1 MEDLLLP
8 FRRNSKGKEEKAEVV
23 KDVVG
28 TDIAIEHKAQVR
40 IREADLEFE
49 KAFAEVMGITFK
61 GERRQ
66 EEPKAPGQAQKAEPA
81 QAKEKKPQEAPKQ
94 APAKEEKSE
103 NKWPGSNRESGL
115 RAIVEQARE
124 KIEMPKPAAQKPA
137 EKKEEPKPAEPNVAE
152 NKEEP
157 APALQKADEKKEIVQ
172 KVLAEMKAQASA
184 SEEKRPEAPKQA
196 PAKEEKPLLNI
207 QESFEPKEV
216 DLDLKKKQQ
225 GNWPAFVF
233 WYSDKKASS
242 FSEFRDAIKS
252 ISGQSLEHHAQH
264 NDFSKYLR
272 EFYDKKAA
280 DRIESLE
287 KSLKG
292 AELRA
297 KILKEL

>member
-23 KDVVG
+23 KDIVG

-49 KAFAEVMGITFK
+49 KAFAEVMGISLR

-66 EEPKAPGQAQKAEPA
+66 EEPMAPEQAQKAEPV
-81 QAKEKKPQEAPKQ
+81 QAKEKTPQEAPKQ
-94 APAKEEKSE
+94 APAEEEKPE

-115 RAIVEQARE
+115 RAIVGQAKE
-124 KIEMPKPAAQKPA
+124 KIELPRPAAQKPA
-137 EKKEEPKPAEPNVAE
+137 EKKEELKPAEPNTAE
-152 NKEEP
+152 KKEEP
-157 APALQKADEKKEIVQ
+157 MQALQKADEKKEIVQ

-184 SEEKRPEAPKQA
+184 IEEKPQEAPKQA
-196 PAKEEKPLLNI
+196 PAEKPALDV
-207 QESFEPKEV
+207 QESCESKGV

-225 GNWPAFVF
+225 EKWATFNF

-242 FSEFRDAIKS
+242 FSEFRNAIKS
-252 ISGQSLEHHAQH
+252 ISDQSLEHHAQN

-272 EFYDKKAA
+272 EFYDKKTA
-280 DRIESLE
+280 DRIEYLE

-297 KILKEL
+297 KIFKEL